1 MREREKTERLGKK
14 EGKKWR
20 EIEERDRNRERENLR
35 EIKKERESFKKEW
48 EKREKDMWVKGSDL
62 KQ

>member
-20 EIEERDRNRERENLR
+20 KIEERDRNRKRENLR
-35 EIKKERESFKKEW
+35 EIKKERESFKKE
-48 EKREKDMWVKGSDL
+48 
-62 KQ
+62 